1 MRRLLLP
8 LFTGLA
14 LVAGPVVLAAPA
26 TAETLVVQDA
36 KKDVRVMDMETGSV
50 TKDPAVR
57 DHDIVRTRVAHRRH
71 ALVVRVKHR
80 SLTGPKAMQ
89 GTSVRIVTRDEE
101 FSADWFRIK
110 GMGTFVELTDQNG
123 ETVECKVTATNRP
136 KKALRTLR
144 VPRTCLGEP
153 TWVRVNPMSLTVR
166 KNDYRVDFGMG
177 GGMRSSDR
185 LTRRVR
191 VG

>member
-8 LFTGLA
+8 LVTGLA
-14 LVAGPVVLAAPA
+14 LVAGPVALAAPA
-26 TAETLVVQDA
+26 AAESLVVADV
-36 KKDVRVMDMETGSV
+36 KKDVRVLDMETGSS
-50 TKDPAVR
+50 TKDPSIR
-57 DHDIVRTRVAHRRH
+57 DHDIVRTRVAHGRH

-80 SLTGPKAMQ
+80 SLAGKKAMQ

-110 GMGTFVELTDQNG
+110 GMGTVVELTDQNG
-123 ETVECKVTATNRP
+123 ETVECNVTAVNRP
-136 KKALRTLR
+136 QRALRTLR
-144 VPRTCLGEP
+144 VPRTCLGSP
-153 TWVRVNPMSLTVR
+153 AWVRINTMSLTVR
-166 KNDYRVDFGMG
+166 QSEYRVDFGLG
-177 GGMRSSDR
+177 GGERSSDR